1 MLASLLR
8 IARIV
13 AGVVLVIIGLLALI
27 TPLTPGAWL
36 AVVGLELLG
45 LRVAFA
51 TRYERA
57 RTWLLAWWQARRRR
71 GGEEGGT
78 VL

>member
-1 MLASLLR
+1 MLATLLR
-8 IARIV
+8 MARIV
-13 AGVVLVIIGLLALI
+13 AGVVLVIIGLLALV

-51 TRYERA
+51 NRYEALRA
-57 RTWLLAWWQARRRR
+57 RLLAWWRARQDR
-71 GGEEGGT
+71 
-78 VL
+78 